1 VSDYYKTI
9 TGSGKVDIVVSDS
22 KKVIVSGNSEEGA
35 IDVSSGNEGV
45 VASGNA
51 TVQ

>member
-1 VSDYYKTI
+1 MSDYYKAI
-9 TGSGKVDIVVSDS
+9 TGSGKVDIVVAGS
-22 KKVIVSGNSEEGA
+22 KKVIVSGNSVEGA

-51 TVQ
+51 TVR